1 MKYKVGDKVRI
12 VSKWRKDCHENDAGR
27 MDKWLGKVMT
37 ISKIYGNCYRMKED
51 ENESLGGWYWYE
63 AAIAG
68 LADNHKIVITSNGS
82 ETLARLYEDDK
93 VIKTA
98 TAKCSPDDTF
108 DFETGAKIA
117 FDRLTENKLTDK
129 WRVVNRPAKV
139 GDYIRLKAKMWSF
152 NEVGDILQISALISD
167 YYKVRSDKHP
177 RPTNTCDSYEWCY
190 DSKKCEVVEPIDTPE
205 EKPKYYNG
213 KIVCTK
219 CRNKDYTVGKV
230 YEVVNGKIKDDEGN
244 IRPANKSLKTPY
256 DYNGYVFEFV
266 PLVE

>member
-1 MKYKVGDKVRI
+1 M
-12 VSKWRKDCHENDAGR
+12 
-27 MDKWLGKVMT
+27 
-37 ISKIYGNCYRMKED
+37 
-51 ENESLGGWYWYE
+51 
-63 AAIAG
+63 G

-129 WRVVNRPAKV
+129 WRVVNRPAKE
-139 GDYIRLKAKMWSF
+139 GDFICLKKSPTNYSF
-152 NEVGDILQISALISD
+152 NKDGDIL
-167 YYKVRSDKHP
+167 KVAKTVATTCMVRDDEHP
-177 RPTNTCDSYEWCY
+177 RATNMRKKADHLWCY
-190 DSKKCEVVEPIDTPE
+190 LREEYEVIEPIDAPE